1 MSAPNSSR
9 IPEDPKLVREMLLD
23 VLKALEDA
31 ERRNESLTA
40 YVQELRCRLFGRKSE
55 MLDDGTQKLLGFIQG
70 NLAIKTEPA
79 PKPEEPPS
87 TPKKGHGRARI
98 PAHLPRDIV
107 THDVPK
113 KDRRCCECRK
123 ELIRIGQE
131 ESERVEYVPA
141 SVHAVK
147 DVRLK
152 YG

>member
-1 MSAPNSSR
+1 MASLDSKNLPTDPNV
-9 IPEDPKLVREMLLD
+9 IREMLLQT
-23 VLKALEDA
+23 LKALEES
-31 ERRNESLTA
+31 ERDREMLVA

-70 NLAIKTEPA
+70 NLAIKPVSS
-79 PKPEEPPS
+79 PKPEEPPPA
-87 TPKKGHGRARI
+87 PKKGHGRAKI
-98 PAHLPRDIV
+98 PANLPRDIV

-113 KDRRCCECRK
+113 KDRRCCECRR

-141 SVHAVK
+141 SVHAIR